1 MFVRPFLGLALAA
14 MAALGGCAAAPRAP
28 ATTLADAGLKATGS
42 FSDEVRNVATQ
53 LREADAADSFTR
65 TWELCQS
72 PVPGVCA
79 PSVTPERLSM
89 QRNGL
94 ADVVDLRARAID
106 QLGAAYAAFKQEASY
121 DQSTDLQGA
130 TKSAIDSAN
139 SFGQAAAV
147 LNKGKR
153 FIPAVPGEV
162 GALLDFGFGVLGD
175 RLQRKR
181 LLRANREIAQAVLQ
195 LRNGMQNELEVFLTL
210 TDYLVGKRTAARLVF
225 YDAKLTSP
233 MTVMTPLAD
242 QLDVTLVPGAESMIA
257 NSPALRTALRATME
271 ANSRVEVLEAQGRY
285 RAGIAGLDALLRQ
298 HRELETKQSVTVGD
312 VERIIDQLNASL
324 AKYATQPQGDQGNAQ
339 QQEQQQQ
346 QQQ

>member
-1 MFVRPFLGLALAA
+1 PFLCLALAA
-14 MAALGGCAAAPRAP
+14 MTALGGCAAAPRAP
-28 ATTLADAGLKATGS
+28 AATLAEAGLKATGS
-42 FSDEVRNVATQ
+42 FGTEVRNVATQ
-53 LREADAADSFTR
+53 LREADAADSFAR

-72 PVPGVCA
+72 PVAEACA
-79 PSVTPERLSM
+79 PSVSPERLSI

-94 ADVVDLRARAID
+94 ADVVDLRANAID
-106 QLGAAYAAFKQEASY
+106 QLGAAYAAFKQEAAY

-130 TKSAIDSAN
+130 TRSAIDSAN
-139 SFGQAAAV
+139 SFGQAAAA
-147 LNKGKR
+147 LNGGKR

-162 GALLDFGFGVLGD
+162 GALLDFGFGALGD

-181 LLRANREIAQAVLQ
+181 ILRANREIAQAVLQ

-210 TDYLVGKRTAARLVF
+210 ADSLVGKRTAARLVF
-225 YDAKLTSP
+225 YDAQLTSP

-242 QLDVTLVPGAESMIA
+242 QLDVTLVPGAEGMIA

-298 HRELETKQSVTVGD
+298 HHELETKGGVTVGD
-312 VERIIDQLNASL
+312 VERIVDQLNASL
-324 AKYATQPQGDQGNAQ
+324 AKYATKQGDQANARQ
-339 QQEQQQQ
+339 
-346 QQQ
+346 

>member
-1 MFVRPFLGLALAA
+1 
-14 MAALGGCAAAPRAP
+14 MAARLLIAFAAAAALLGGCASAPRAP
-28 ATTLADAGLKATGS
+28 ATTLAEAGLKATGS
-42 FSDEVRNVATQ
+42 FSAEVKNVATQ

-65 TWELCQS
+65 TWEICQS
-72 PVPGVCA
+72 PAPGVCV
-79 PSVTPERLSM
+79 PSVTPIGLSER
-89 QRNGL
+89 RNGL

-106 QLGAAYAAFKQEASY
+106 QLGAAYAAFKEEAAY

-130 TKSAIDSAN
+130 VHSAIDSAN

-147 LNKGKR
+147 LNQGKR

-181 LLRANREIAQAVLQ
+181 ILRANREIAQAVLQ

-225 YDAKLTSP
+225 YDANLSSP
-233 MTVMTPLAD
+233 MDIMTPLAE
-242 QLDVTLVPGAESMIA
+242 QLNVTLVPGAESTIA
-257 NSPALRTALRATME
+257 GSPALKTALRATME
-271 ANSRVEVLEAQGRY
+271 ADSRVEVLEAQGRY

-298 HRELETKQSVTVGD
+298 HRELEKKQSVTVGD

-324 AKYATQPQGDQGNAQ
+324 AKYATNQGEQGNAQ
-339 QQEQQQQ
+339 QQQQQQ

>member
-1 MFVRPFLGLALAA
+1 MSVRLLLCLALAA
-14 MAALGGCAAAPRAP
+14 IVSLGGCAAAPLAP
-28 ATTLADAGLKATGS
+28 ASTLADAGLKATGS
-42 FSDEVRNVATQ
+42 FGAEVRNVATQ

-65 TWELCQS
+65 TWEQCQS
-72 PVPGVCA
+72 PAPGACV
-79 PSVTPERLSM
+79 PSVSPERLSI
-89 QRNGL
+89 QRNEL
-94 ADVVDLRARAID
+94 ADVVDLRAKAID
-106 QLGAAYAAFKQEASY
+106 QLGGAYAALKQEASY

-130 TKSAIDSAN
+130 TESAIDSAN
-139 SFGQAAAV
+139 SFGQAAAA
-147 LNKGKR
+147 LNGGKR

-181 LLRANREIAQAVLQ
+181 ILRANREIAQAVLQ

-210 TDYLVGKRTAARLVF
+210 DDYLVGKRAAARLVF

-233 MTVMTPLAD
+233 MTIMTPLAE
-242 QLDVTLVPGAESMIA
+242 QLDVTLVPGAENMVD
-257 NSPALRTALRATME
+257 NNEALRTALRATMM

-298 HRELETKQSVTVGD
+298 HRELEARKSVTVGD

-324 AKYATQPQGDQGNAQ
+324 AKYASQPPPPLPLSPPPPQGN
-339 QQEQQQQ
+339 
-346 QQQ
+346 

>member
-1 MFVRPFLGLALAA
+1 VVRLIIAIAGAAAL
-14 MAALGGCAAAPRAP
+14 LGGCAAAPRAP
-28 ATTLADAGLKATGS
+28 ATTLAEAGLKATDS
-42 FSDEVRNVATQ
+42 FSSEVRNVATQ

-72 PVPGVCA
+72 PVPEACA
-79 PSVTPERLSM
+79 PSVTPERLSI

-106 QLGAAYAAFKQEASY
+106 QLGAAYAAFKQEAAY

-147 LNKGKR
+147 LNHGKR

-233 MTVMTPLAD
+233 MTVMTPLAN
-242 QLDVTLVPGAESMIA
+242 QLDVTLVPGAEGMIA

-271 ANSRVEVLEAQGRY
+271 ADSRVEILEAQGRY

-298 HRELETKQSVTVGD
+298 HRDLEAKQSVTVGD

-339 QQEQQQQ
+339 QQQPQQ
-346 QQQ
+346 

>member
-14 MAALGGCAAAPRAP
+14 MAALGGCAAAPRVP
-28 ATTLADAGLKATGS
+28 AATLADAGLKATGS
-42 FSDEVRNVATQ
+42 FSAEVRDVATQ

-72 PVPGVCA
+72 PVAAACI

-89 QRNGL
+89 ERNGL

-106 QLGAAYAAFKQEASY
+106 QLGSAYAALKQEAAY

-139 SFGQAAAV
+139 SFGQAAAA
-147 LNKGKR
+147 LNRGKR

-162 GALLDFGFGVLGD
+162 GALLDFGFGALGE
-175 RLQRKR
+175 RLQRTR
-181 LLRANREIAQAVLQ
+181 ILRANREIAQALLQ
-195 LRNGMQNELEVFLTL
+195 LRNGMQNEMEVFLTL

-233 MTVMTPLAD
+233 MTVMTPLAS
-242 QLDVTLVPGAESMIA
+242 QLDVTLVPGAEGMIA
-257 NSPALRTALRATME
+257 SSPALRTALRATME
-271 ANSRVEVLEAQGRY
+271 ANSRVEVIEAQGRY
-285 RAGIAGLDALLRQ
+285 RSGIAGLDALLRQ
-298 HRELETKQSVTVGD
+298 HRELETKKSVTVGD

-324 AKYATQPQGDQGNAQ
+324 AKYATQPDG
-339 QQEQQQQ
+339 QQQQ